1 MLSKQYIKVLLIT
14 LLIVIFTG
22 GMVFAHTLDPISSW
36 SFDEESGD
44 TVFDSDGE
52 NHGTLIGATRDIEVK
67 PTLYNNKSSLKFNG
81 DDYVYIPDGG
91 NLNVDNI
98 TLSAWVNIA
107 SDNESTQAN
116 IVRKGFL
123 GSGSER
129 VYGLTIRNTGKVRG
143 FVVLDSN
150 NTLVDADGGNSLSK
164 EVWHHIAMT
173 YDGSVAKIYIDGV
186 FDHESGIKSGTIAE
200 NDKPVL
206 IGGGITGWY
215 FKGNID
221 EVKIFNRAL
230 TANEIMSLADTTSPI
245 LNLPDNIRTEALNP
259 SGAVVE
265 FQVAATDDVDG
276 NVNVQC
282 NPASGSH
289 FSLGTTTVYC
299 TAKDANG
306 NVSTGS
312 FEVSVVYPHFN
323 GFYKPVDMNRINAVK
338 AGSAIPIKFSLGG
351 DMGLDIFKSGYP
363 KSIQVIHT
371 DTVEGIGTIEE
382 IITAGNSGLSYDPET
397 DQYTYVWKTSKSWAG
412 TDRELIV
419 IFADGTKAPQAT
431 FTFKK

>member
-1 MLSKQYIKVLLIT
+1 
-14 LLIVIFTG
+14 
-22 GMVFAHTLDPISSW
+22 
-36 SFDEESGD
+36 
-44 TVFDSDGE
+44 
-52 NHGTLIGATRDIEVK
+52 
-67 PTLYNNKSSLKFNG
+67 
-81 DDYVYIPDGG
+81 
-91 NLNVDNI
+91 
-98 TLSAWVNIA
+98 
-107 SDNESTQAN
+107 
-116 IVRKGFL
+116 
-123 GSGSER
+123 
-129 VYGLTIRNTGKVRG
+129 
-143 FVVLDSN
+143 
-150 NTLVDADGGNSLSK
+150 
-164 EVWHHIAMT
+164 MT

-186 FDHESGIKSGTIAE
+186 FDHESGTKSGTIAE

-221 EVKIFNRAL
+221 EVKIFDRAL

-245 LNLPDNIRTEALNP
+245 LNLPDNMRTEALNP

-265 FQVAATDDVDG
+265 FQVAATDDMDG

-289 FSLGTTTVYC
+289 FPLGTTTVYC

-312 FEVSVVYPHFN
+312 FEVSVVYPHFS

-371 DTVEGIGTIEE
+371 DTLEGIGTIEE